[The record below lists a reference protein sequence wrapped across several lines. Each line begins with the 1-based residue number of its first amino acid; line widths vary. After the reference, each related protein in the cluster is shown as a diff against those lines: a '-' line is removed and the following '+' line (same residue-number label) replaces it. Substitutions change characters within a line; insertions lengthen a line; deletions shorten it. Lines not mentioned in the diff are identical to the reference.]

1 MYEMGRGVGDTKNG
15 RDDGSIALLMDKSIS
30 FYERLIL
37 KDTTVFVVLNLLS
50 THQARFRY

>member
-1 MYEMGRGVGDTKNG
+1 MGDTKNG